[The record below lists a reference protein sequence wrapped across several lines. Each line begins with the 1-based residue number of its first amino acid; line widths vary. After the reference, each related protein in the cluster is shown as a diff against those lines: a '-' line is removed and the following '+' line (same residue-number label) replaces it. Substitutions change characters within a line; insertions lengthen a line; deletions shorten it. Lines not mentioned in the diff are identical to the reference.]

1 LETIT
6 SRIGFSPVQ
15 ARVVTFQRAE
25 GSGTGAEVFALV
37 AQADMQESA
46 NVQTFDARSF
56 CPELRLPSRVV
67 TAQGHEFSFFAEQ
80 RRVFSPDR
88 AEPSFGMDSIGLLW
102 RVGLLIAA
110 CLSIAAATA
119 NAAPLSRAGCPDRD
133 PALCALYRGAPVY
146 SGQKFSRTHTHRT
159 GGKSRSRPAPS
170 ATVGQ
175 AYSAAAPPSLPAAE
189 AASATALAARFAPIA
204 AGENAGQTHASSPAA
219 SPSPWLGPIW
229 MALVGGGILSLFLA
243 RIAEL

>member
-1 LETIT
+1 PHWLLPGPGEGGNVSTCRGFRNRRGGFCAGCT
-6 SRIGFSPVQ
+6 SRY
-15 ARVVTFQRAE
+15 ARICKRPDLRRKILL
-25 GSGTGAEVFALV
+25 SGTAITV
-37 AQADMQESA
+37 A
-46 NVQTFDARSF
+46 R
-56 CPELRLPSRVV
+56 CY
-67 TAQGHEFSFFAEQ
+67 AQGHEFSFFAEQ

-88 AEPSFGMDSIGLLW
+88 AEPSFGMDSIELLW

-175 AYSAAAPPSLPAAE
+175 ASSAAAPPSLPAAE

-204 AGENAGQTHASSPAA
+204 AGENAGQTLASSPAA

-229 MALVGGGILSLFLA
+229 MALVG
-243 RIAEL
+243 